1 MMHAKR
7 LSMVAVAVM
16 LVTLGC
22 ALGLARAEVPSGP
35 PTFTNPLTIDNT
47 YWPFVPYRIKV
58 EPLVDGEDV
67 TLEVFTGDTRTFTL
81 ANGDTVEC
89 RILQEWDFEDG
100 ELVEIS
106 RNHFAQ
112 ADDGTVYYFGELVDL
127 YEDGSVVAHDGS
139 WLVGGA
145 TDPTD
150 PAGTVNAFAP
160 TVFMP
165 DNPEL
170 GDVWKPEDLH
180 DAGIEEFDKAKQ
192 FVKEIEVE
200 GGTFED
206 VLRVREK
213 NPDIEFKW
221 YAPHV
226 GFIRGKETTD
236 VVELADV
243 IDNANAGDQQSALD
257 DLVDEITG

>member
-1 MMHAKR
+1 
-7 LSMVAVAVM
+7 M

-35 PTFTNPLTIDNT
+35 PTFSNPLSINNT
-47 YWPFVPYRIKV
+47 YWPFVPYRTKV
-58 EPLVDGEDV
+58 HELVDGEDV
-67 TLEVFTGDTRTFTL
+67 TIEVFTGDTRTFTL

-89 RILQEWDFEDG
+89 RILEEWDFEDG

-106 RNHFAQ
+106 TNHFAQ

-127 YEDGSVVAHDGS
+127 YEDGSVVSHEGS

-145 TDPTD
+145 TEPGD
-150 PAGTVNAFAP
+150 PASTADASAP

-165 DNPEL
+165 ADPEL
-170 GDVWKPEDLH
+170 GDVWKPEDLP
-180 DAGIEEFDKAKQ
+180 DADIEEFDKAKQ

-200 GGTFED
+200 AGTYED

-213 NPDIEFKW
+213 NPAIEFKW
-221 YAPHV
+221 YAPNV
-226 GFIRGKETTD
+226 GFIRGKETSD
-236 VVELADV
+236 VVEMTDLVDHAS
-243 IDNANAGDQQSALD
+243 AADQQDALD